1 MPLAL
6 ILSSYVAASRI
17 GGGAQQ
23 YALAEFG
30 VDPVLI
36 PTVMFGASPAKSG
49 KGRAVDGELF
59 AQLLEGL
66 DVQDLIGRIDLVVTG
81 HFSLPEQVA
90 MARRTIE
97 RVRAAD
103 RARAARPQPI
113 VVVDPILGD
122 APKGLYVKPD
132 VARALAD
139 ELVPAADWITPNLWE
154 LSWLSGVEAT
164 DAASAAE
171 AVRRLGRPALVTSV
185 PGEADEIGL
194 LCCTPQETVL
204 AAHRRRDNVPNGTG
218 DLVCAAFAAGLVN
231 GLSPAAAAEGA
242 AAAVAETLSAA
253 AAEPCPVD
261 LPLVALGA
269 RLARPIAGVR
279 VERLA

>member
-17 GGGAQQ
+17 GGGAQLH
-23 YALAEFG
+23 ALAEFG
-30 VDPVLI
+30 VDPVLV
-36 PTVMFGASPAKSG
+36 PTVMFGASPAKAG
-49 KGRAVDGELF
+49 KGRAVDAELF

-81 HFSLPEQVA
+81 HFSLPEQVV
-90 MARRTIE
+90 MARETVE

-103 RARAARPQPI
+103 RTGAARPRPI

-122 APKGLYVKPD
+122 APKGLYVKPE

-139 ELVPAADWITPNLWE
+139 QLVPVADWITPNLWE
-154 LSWLSGVEAT
+154 LSWLSGMEAT

-171 AVRRLGRPALVTSV
+171 AARRLGRPALVTSV
-185 PGEADEIGL
+185 PGSADEIGL
-194 LCCTPQETVL
+194 LCCAPDETVL
-204 AAHRRRDNVPNGTG
+204 VAHKRREGAPNGTG

-253 AAEPCPVD
+253 AADPCPVD
-261 LPLVALGA
+261 LPLVALGE

-279 VERLA
+279 VEKLA